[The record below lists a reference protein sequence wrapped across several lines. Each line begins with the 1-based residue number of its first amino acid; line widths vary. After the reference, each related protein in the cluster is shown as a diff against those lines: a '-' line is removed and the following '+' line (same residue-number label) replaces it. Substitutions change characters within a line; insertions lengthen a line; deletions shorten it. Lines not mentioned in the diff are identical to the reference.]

1 MGSLVNTSVT
11 SLTPLPP
18 PPPATEPGAGADP
31 AQRSMAAHPEYLAVF
46 SRAHH
51 FLMRGDGPLAF
62 DMRHYVAIM
71 AVGRHQCHVLLDQ
84 LKEEFVASGGE
95 QRWLDG
101 LQHVPK
107 KLSDLSEVNKLL
119 AHRPWLL
126 NRSHIERLA
135 RGRDNWSLGE
145 LLQALTVLAHYHALC
160 SFVLGCRALDA
171 DGAADSET
179 EGPARSSPG
188 AAEPSECAS
197 GPPSD
202 GAPVRQ
208 LMQKMRSLS
217 EQRQSAGQLTPEQKN
232 VIYEAVDSGGVVA
245 DRPAPRP
252 PRHDI
257 DRFVEDADFAYEDF
271 SRRGEGSSV
280 PTFRVQDYSWEDHGF
295 SLVNRLYS
303 DVGVLLDDKFR
314 TAYQLTY
321 QTMGSFR
328 AVDTGLFRRAV
339 WRYIQCL
346 YGIRHDDYDYAVVN
360 QLLDRRL
367 KAFVKTMCVYPE
379 RLDGAGGGLRPLSD
393 GMQGFQHSEKVH
405 VAILCL
411 EARLQSELLYA
422 LRAVMRYTT

>member
-1 MGSLVNTSVT
+1 MGSLANASVT
-11 SLTPLPP
+11 ALTP
-18 PPPATEPGAGADP
+18 PAEPGAGQDP
-31 AQRSMAAHPEYLAVF
+31 ALRYMAFHAEYLAVF
-46 SRAHH
+46 TRTQH

-62 DMRHYVAIM
+62 DMRYYVAIM
-71 AVGRHQCHVLLDQ
+71 AAGRHQCHLLVDQ
-84 LKEEFVASGGE
+84 LKEEFLANGGDPK
-95 QRWLDG
+95 WLEG

-107 KLSDLSEVNKLL
+107 KLADLSEANKIL

-126 NRSHIERLA
+126 DKSHIERLA

-160 SFVLGCRALDA
+160 SFVHGCRALGA
-171 DGAADSET
+171 DQLETVDSPGST
-179 EGPARSSPG
+179 TPNGPKEQKPRASSPPQ
-188 AAEPSECAS
+188 AES
-197 GPPSD
+197 
-202 GAPVRQ
+202 VQQ
-208 LMQKMRSLS
+208 LMQKMRTLS
-217 EQRQSAGQLTPEQKN
+217 EQQQQAAERLTAEERN
-232 VIYEAVDSGGVVA
+232 EIYEAVDSGAVVA
-245 DRPAPRP
+245 EAPSQRPGRDELA
-252 PRHDI
+252 
-257 DRFVEDADFAYEDF
+257 RFVEDADFAYEDF
-271 SRRGEGSSV
+271 SRRGEASSV
-280 PTFRVQDYSWEDHGF
+280 STFRVQDYSWEDHGF

-314 TAYQLTY
+314 TAYHLTY

-328 AVDTGLFRRAV
+328 AVDTRLFRRAV

-367 KAFVKTMCVYPE
+367 KSFVKTVCVYPE
-379 RLDGAGGGLRPLSD
+379 RLEPSNEHLQRVMD
-393 GMQGFQHSEKVH
+393 GFQPSEKVH